1 MVQSYHLYIVKS
13 MSMEKVV
20 KEYQYGT
27 DRVVLYKTYIE
38 VSLSCTSTSVL
49 DSIIF
54 SYSEV
59 VFLHPIDII
68 NVAWE
73 VHTELIDSMFGS
85 TLSSYDE

>member
-1 MVQSYHLYIVKS
+1 
-13 MSMEKVV
+13 MEKVV

-38 VSLSCTSTSVL
+38 VLLSCTSTSVL
-49 DSIIF
+49 DSITF

-59 VFLHPIDII
+59 VCLHPIDII

-73 VHTELIDSMFGS
+73 VHTELIDSIFG
-85 TLSSYDE
+85 LPYHYYDD

>member
-1 MVQSYHLYIVKS
+1 

-27 DRVVLYKTYIE
+27 DRVVFYETYIK

-59 VFLHPIDII
+59 VGLHPIDII
-68 NVAWE
+68 NVAWKAYRKS
-73 VHTELIDSMFGS
+73 IDSMFED
-85 TLSSYDE
+85 SYEIEYTID

>member
-1 MVQSYHLYIVKS
+1 
-13 MSMEKVV
+13 MEKIV

-27 DRVVLYKTYIE
+27 DRVVLYETYIK

-59 VFLHPIDII
+59 VDFHPIDII

-73 VHTELIDSMFGS
+73 VHKELIDSMFGY
-85 TLSSYDE
+85 SYEFE

>member
-1 MVQSYHLYIVKS
+1 
-13 MSMEKVV
+13 MEKIV

-27 DRVVLYKTYIE
+27 DRVVLYETYIK
-38 VSLSCTSTSVL
+38 VLLSYTSTSVL

-54 SYSEV
+54 SYSEI

-73 VHTELIDSMFGS
+73 VHKELIDSIFGY
-85 TLSSYDE
+85 SYEFE

>member
-1 MVQSYHLYIVKS
+1 
-13 MSMEKVV
+13 MEKIV

-27 DRVVLYKTYIE
+27 DRVVLYETYIK
-38 VSLSCTSTSVL
+38 VLLSCTSTSVL

-59 VFLHPIDII
+59 VDFHPIDII

-73 VHTELIDSMFGS
+73 VHKELIDSMFGD
-85 TLSSYDE
+85 SYEFE